1 MVYELQFKIAR
12 MGWEYT
18 SVAQE
23 LGHMFGA
30 QKS

>member
-30 QKS
+30 QNS